1 MPWRALAIGTFI
13 LVHQTL
19 AWSGEGHLQV
29 ALVAQHFLREKLRH
43 KVKDLLKGDLVDFAH
58 YEERLTVANST
69 MCHFHHQSPEWQCGQ
84 GIGRQG
90 KVHCDGSEA
99 GYFSLLCAVGLTFQK
114 FAHDAL
120 MQEYPKSDYF
130 KMPKPSDYWSNF
142 KRLPEAAQYT
152 EMLKTP
158 EDELRWLAIFIGD
171 MHQPLH
177 WLRGDFDYG
186 KNLTVVIRG
195 QDHSLFD
202 FWETELPMEFQLHD
216 FAIFDRKGR
225 MMKKLQHFSKHPG
238 EVFATWGSDQSKV
251 VCQQIYDKLNVTQG
265 QTQPLAECGAGH
277 RDGPSV
283 AHPLRDASLGSG
295 RAPGTS
301 HGRAAHAQE
310 ARSRPQARK
319 RFTPSKAVHDASLG
333 DQRRDCH
340 TYSAAVASGSPLAFG
355 GETPQITSKD

>member
-1 MPWRALAIGTFI
+1 M
-13 LVHQTL
+13 HQTL

-265 QTQPLAECGAGH
+265 QTRVVLDTETVRQWRILYETQVLEAGERLAQVMAELLMHRKHAAGH
-277 RDGPSV
+277 K
-283 AHPLRDASLGSG
+283 
-295 RAPGTS
+295 
-301 HGRAAHAQE
+301 HGRGSHHPKLSTTHHLVTNVAIAIPTVLLWLLALHWHLE
-310 ARSRPQARK
+310 GKLPK
-319 RFTPSKAVHDASLG
+319 SLPKI
-333 DQRRDCH
+333 DI
-340 TYSAAVASGSPLAFG
+340 A
-355 GETPQITSKD
+355 KKN